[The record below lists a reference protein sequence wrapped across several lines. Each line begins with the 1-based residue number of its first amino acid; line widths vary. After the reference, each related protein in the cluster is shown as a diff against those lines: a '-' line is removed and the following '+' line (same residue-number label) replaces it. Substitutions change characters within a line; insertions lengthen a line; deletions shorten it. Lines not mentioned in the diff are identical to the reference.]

1 MWVKLE
7 RMLAQEIPP
16 ERTVTSDKTIG
27 RPARELLRGGRFS
40 AMLWWSMGF
49 AVRLASLGLAALF
62 LAGAPA
68 AFAQGK
74 QKPAPRAAKAK
85 KAPEKADAQ
94 KGKKEAEQAE
104 AEGETKETKEEKP
117 DAPAGAPEG
126 AVKAA
131 GTKETK
137 ESEKDKKD
145 ARVTGVEESA
155 KDKGVKTYKFSA
167 VEVEGRL
174 KSPQIVYFL
183 RRVRAEFEAGALGHR
198 SFMPELSDTR
208 RSPALK

>member
-1 MWVKLE
+1 M
-7 RMLAQEIPP
+7 
-16 ERTVTSDKTIG
+16 
-27 RPARELLRGGRFS
+27 RF
-40 AMLWWSMGF
+40 AL
-49 AVRLASLGLAALF
+49 RLASLGLAL
-62 LAGAPA
+62 LITSGAPS
-68 AFAQGK
+68 AFAQSK
-74 QKPAPRAAKAK
+74 AKPAPRAV
-85 KAPEKADAQ
+85 
-94 KGKKEAEQAE
+94 KGKKPAAKAPAKDAKEPEAEAPAE
-104 AEGETKETKEEKP
+104 TNSA
-117 DAPAGAPEG
+117 APAGAPEG

-137 ESEKDKKD
+137 PEKTGDQ
-145 ARVTGVEESA
+145 ARVTDVEESQ

-198 SFMPELSDTR
+198 SFMPELSDSR